1 MTEKFDQ
8 LETNNRELLE
18 LIGEDPQREGLV
30 KTPNRVA
37 RSWEFF
43 SQGYHANLGDI
54 INDAIFHEDCSEM
67 VVVRDIEFFSMC
79 EHHMIPFFGRA
90 HVGYLPNQKVIGL
103 SKIPRI
109 VDMFARR
116 LQLQERL
123 TSQIANTLEEVL
135 DPVGVAVV
143 MEGRHLCMQMRGVEK
158 QNSFASTSA
167 MLGQFRKSAETRSE
181 FLSIIIFIKQTS
193 TRMYGRCDAMMYIT
207 LNGITVI

>member
-8 LETNNRELLE
+8 LENNNRELLK

-43 SQGYHANLGDI
+43 SQGYRANLDDI

-181 FLSIIIFIKQTS
+181 FLSIIRK
-193 TRMYGRCDAMMYIT
+193 
-207 LNGITVI
+207 